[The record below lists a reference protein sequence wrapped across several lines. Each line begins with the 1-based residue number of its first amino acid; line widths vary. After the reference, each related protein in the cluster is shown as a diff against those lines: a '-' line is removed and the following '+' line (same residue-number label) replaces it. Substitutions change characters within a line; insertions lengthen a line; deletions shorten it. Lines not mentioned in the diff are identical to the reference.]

1 MNKMDYDIKELTDY
15 LDKNGVNYT
24 IDDNPSPEK
33 IKRIE
38 DSIKRKEEKE
48 KLLVKEYKKNN

>member
-1 MNKMDYDIKELTDY
+1 MEHYFKEFIDY

-33 IKRIE
+33 IKRIKE
-38 DSIKRKEEKE
+38 SIKRKEEKE
-48 KLLVKEYKKNN
+48 KLIV